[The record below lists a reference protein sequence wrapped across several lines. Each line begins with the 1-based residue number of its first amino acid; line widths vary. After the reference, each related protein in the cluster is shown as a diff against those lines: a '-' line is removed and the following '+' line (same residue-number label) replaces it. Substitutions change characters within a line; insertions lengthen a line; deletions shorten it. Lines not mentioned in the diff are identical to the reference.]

1 MCGRLMRRTSMKKYI
16 YALPVLL
23 MICWQ
28 GYAQDGR
35 SKTRTALPPS
45 VTGHYGVR
53 NPSMENSLDV
63 LLLPGGKVK
72 IYLYAS
78 WIGSAETGNV
88 NVGEIKSVVPFRN
101 GRAVY
106 ESGQCRIYFRFVRS
120 RAIVKQTERGGDCGF
135 GLNVTATGTYRKRN
149 GRTPKFD
156 F

>member
-16 YALPVLL
+16 YALAVLL

-35 SKTRTALPPS
+35 SKSRTAGAG
-45 VTGHYGVR
+45 VTGHYSVR

-78 WIGSAETGNV
+78 WIGSVETGNV
-88 NVGEIKSVVPFRN
+88 NVGEIKTVVPFRN
-101 GRAVY
+101 GTAVY
-106 ESGQCRIYFRFVRS
+106 ESGQCRIQIRFVRS
-120 RAIVKQTERGGDCGF
+120 RAIVTQTERGGDCGF
-135 GLNVTATGTYRKRN
+135 GLNVSATGTYRKRN